1 MATSQYTHNGTI
13 YAMEEPSL
21 RFTSPARRSTRAVV
35 SKTEKEPVAQR
46 RGTKLAPAT
55 KDAEEATAMIEDDS
69 EPFSVMVSADE
80 TVENLK
86 KRIKSEGPPEL
97 NDFHPRD
104 LKLWQVDKPDDQKM
118 DSSGLTNEN
127 ALKPTQ
133 RINRYWE
140 KQPDIGF

>member
-55 KDAEEATAMIEDDS
+55 RDAEEATAMIEEKHGVQ
-69 EPFSVMVSADE
+69 EPPVSDKNVSQSRKRRRVSDE
-80 TVENLK
+80 PLAFAE
-86 KRIKSEGPPEL
+86 
-97 NDFHPRD
+97 PRS
-104 LKLWQVDKPDDQKM
+104 LGVAMAQ
-118 DSSGLTNEN
+118 
-127 ALKPTQ
+127 
-133 RINRYWE
+133 
-140 KQPDIGF
+140 